1 MTFTPIIGLEVHIEL
16 STQSKMFCGCPAD
29 HFAKEANTQVCPVCL
44 GLPGALPFAN
54 REAINRVVSFGLAM
68 DCAIANFSKFDR
80 KHYFYPDLP
89 KSYQISQYDLPFCSN
104 GNFEIKKDTGELF
117 IANIRRIHLE
127 EDTAKMQHSTVK
139 GQRVSLVDYNRSSVP
154 LMEMVTEP
162 DFHDADTVVSFLK
175 EVQKVVRYLGISSA
189 DMEKGSMRLEA
200 NISMAQVGYRE
211 LPNYKVEL
219 KNINSFMFL
228 KKALEAEIRRQ
239 TAALTNKEELVQE
252 TRGYDELH
260 DKTVSQRIKEEAADY
275 RYFPEPD
282 LPPVTFTPEA
292 ISALREALPELPN
305 AKRNRFI
312 AVYDMAEDY
321 AEILTRERARAEYF
335 ERAVELAKEH
345 QLTSKQI
352 SNAMINQHLD
362 TEHLEPASLVLF
374 LATALKKEYSA
385 DSEVEEAVQEVIK
398 QNPDVVEKYKN
409 GKVEVLGF
417 LLGQTQ
423 RILKGKGEPKQIQST
438 LQKLLS

>member
-1 MTFTPIIGLEVHIEL
+1 
-16 STQSKMFCGCPAD
+16 
-29 HFAKEANTQVCPVCL
+29 
-44 GLPGALPFAN
+44 
-54 REAINRVVSFGLAM
+54 
-68 DCAIANFSKFDR
+68 
-80 KHYFYPDLP
+80 
-89 KSYQISQYDLPFCSN
+89 
-104 GNFEIKKDTGELF
+104 
-117 IANIRRIHLE
+117 
-127 EDTAKMQHSTVK
+127 
-139 GQRVSLVDYNRSSVP
+139 
-154 LMEMVTEP
+154 
-162 DFHDADTVVSFLK
+162 
-175 EVQKVVRYLGISSA
+175 
-189 DMEKGSMRLEA
+189 MRLEA
-200 NISMAQVGYRE
+200 NISMAQEGYSK

-282 LPPVTFTPEA
+282 LPPVTFTPDA
-292 ISALREALPELPN
+292 ISALKEALPELPN
-305 AKRNRFI
+305 GKRNRFI

-385 DSEVEEAVQEVIK
+385 DSEVEDAVQEVIK
-398 QNPDVVEKYKN
+398 QNPEVVEKYRN